1 MERRRQVVWGA
12 VAVAL
17 VLVVGSLAGEGGFR
31 RYSRLQADV
40 AALEE
45 KNARIAAENARL
57 QREIK
62 QLRSNPAAIER
73 AAREQL
79 GLVRPGEVVFN
90 LEAP

>member
-12 VAVAL
+12 VVVAL

-31 RYSRLQADV
+31 RYSRLRSDV
-40 AALEE
+40 EALEE
-45 KNARIAAENARL
+45 KNARVAAENAQL

-62 QLRSNPAAIER
+62 QLRSNPAAVER

-79 GLVRPGEVVFN
+79 GLVKPGEIVFT